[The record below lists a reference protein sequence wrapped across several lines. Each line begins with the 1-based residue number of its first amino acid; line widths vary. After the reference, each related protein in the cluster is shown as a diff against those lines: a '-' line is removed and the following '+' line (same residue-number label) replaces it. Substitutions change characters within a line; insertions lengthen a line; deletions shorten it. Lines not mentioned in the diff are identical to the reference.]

1 MEPKS
6 PSTHKV
12 SPPSQI
18 PIVSLWLSCS
28 PRVTLLWSRYYKSLI
43 SFKFIENIPKI
54 PKFLKSLNFSNSIL
68 RIPNPLIFL
77 NISNSIPSIP
87 KFLNSL
93 TNQFEQFSNQFPI
106 KKHQGNQTLTKRNIN
121 QFSWMP
127 QLTDSIKVFQRK
139 INNLPELLSKWHRS
153 KGRIGDDL
161 KNRHE
166 MS

>member
-1 MEPKS
+1 MGPKF

-12 SPPSQI
+12 FPPSQI

-28 PRVTLLWSRYYKSLI
+28 PRVTLLWPRYYKSLI
-43 SFKFIENIPKI
+43 SFKFIENIQKI
-54 PKFLKSLNFSNSIL
+54 PKFLNSLNFSNSIL

-77 NISNSIPSIP
+77 NISNSIPSIH

-121 QFSWMP
+121 QIPWMP
-127 QLTDSIKVFQRK
+127 QLIVFLKVFQRK
-139 INNLPELLSKWHRS
+139 INDLSEMLSKWHRS

-166 MS
+166 MT

>member
-1 MEPKS
+1 MGPKS

-28 PRVTLLWSRYYKSLI
+28 PRVTLLWPRYYKSLI

-93 TNQFEQFSNQFPI
+93 TNQFEQFSNQFSNQFPI
-106 KKHQGNQTLTKRNIN
+106 KNIKEIKHLLNVT
-121 QFSWMP
+121 
-127 QLTDSIKVFQRK
+127 SIKSHECRNSLFFLKFFNEKSMTYRK
-139 INNLPELLSKWHRS
+139 CSQNDTEAR
-153 KGRIGDDL
+153 GD
-161 KNRHE
+161 
-166 MS
+166 